1 MHKVGTEAETEV
13 MHGLRTMD
21 FYSLRSVWQW
31 PPLSAQLP
39 AEEKSTVLLLIK
51 DLALQQMK
59 CGSGPVLR
67 EVSGLTMFLPPS

>member
-1 MHKVGTEAETEV
+1 MNKVGTEAETEV
-13 MHGLRTMD
+13 MQGLRTTD
-21 FYSLRSVWQW
+21 FHSLRSIWQW
-31 PPLSAQLP
+31 PPLTAQLL
-39 AEEKSTVLLLIK
+39 AEENSTVLLLIK